1 MMDSNTGKTQK
12 RMALGK
18 FARAGGC
25 WYWWTL
31 VCCGCLFSVFP
42 VSAAVGDSLSRPF
55 RLMVYNVENAFDTRH
70 DSLKQN
76 EEFLPEGDKRWT
88 VYRYWNKL
96 NALSKVIAAVGQER
110 IPDIVTLCEVEND
123 SVLFDLTRRSAL
135 RALGYQY
142 VMTDSPDERGIDV
155 ALLYQPGAFRLLS
168 VNRFRLN
175 AFWPSSEPYPYKP
188 TRDILYASGR
198 VLSGDTLHLLVCH
211 LPSKAGATRQTDR
224 HRNFAARC
232 LRQICDSLLHCS
244 PDARIVV
251 SGDFN
256 ATPDD
261 VVFRRWFSE
270 KDGGMRLLPSRAPND
285 PHRVRGTY
293 NYQGNWSTL
302 DHLLLSRSVRVRSGV
317 HIADFPFLLEPD
329 RVRGG
334 LRPFR
339 TYLGPRYLGGYSDHL
354 PLYVDLEF

>member
-1 MMDSNTGKTQK
+1 MMGSNTGKTQK
-12 RMALGK
+12 RMGCWR
-18 FARAGGC
+18 FVGAGGC
-25 WYWWTL
+25 RYWWTL

-70 DSLKQN
+70 DSLKQD

-96 NALSKVIAAVGQER
+96 NDLSKVIAAVGQER
-110 IPDIVTLCEVEND
+110 IPEIVTLCEVEND
-123 SVLFDLTRRSAL
+123 TVLFDLTRRSAL

-175 AFWPSSEPYPYKP
+175 AFWPLSKLYPYKP
-188 TRDILYASGR
+188 TRDILYVSGR

-211 LPSKAGATRQTDR
+211 LPSKAGATRLTDR

-232 LRQICDSLLHCS
+232 LRQICDSILHRS

-270 KDGGMRLLPSRAPND
+270 RGGMRLLPSRAPND
-285 PHRVRGTY
+285 PRRVRGTY

-302 DHLLLSRSVRVRSGV
+302 DHLLVSPSVRVRSGV
-317 HIADFPFLLEPD
+317 YIADFPFLLESD

>member
-18 FARAGGC
+18 FAGAGGC

-70 DSLKQN
+70 DSLKQD

-188 TRDILYASGR
+188 TRDILYVSGR

-211 LPSKAGATRQTDR
+211 LPSKAGATRLTDR

-270 KDGGMRLLPSRAPND
+270 RGGMRLLPSQAPND
-285 PHRVRGTY
+285 PRRVRGTY

-302 DHLLLSRSVRVRSGV
+302 DHLLVSLSVRVRSGV
-317 HIADFPFLLEPD
+317 YIADFPFLLEPD

>member
-1 MMDSNTGKTQK
+1 MMGSNTGKTQK
-12 RMALGK
+12 RMGCWR
-18 FARAGGC
+18 FVGAGGC
-25 WYWWTL
+25 RYWWTL

-70 DSLKQN
+70 DSLKQD

-96 NALSKVIAAVGQER
+96 NVLSKVIAAVGQER
-110 IPDIVTLCEVEND
+110 IPEIVTLCEVEND
-123 SVLFDLTRRSAL
+123 TVLFDLTRRSAL

-155 ALLYQPGAFRLLS
+155 ALLYQPGVFRLLS

-175 AFWPSSEPYPYKP
+175 AFWPLSKPYPYKP
-188 TRDILYASGR
+188 TRDILYVSGR

-211 LPSKAGATRQTDR
+211 LPSKAGATRLTDR

-232 LRQICDSLLHCS
+232 LRQICDSILHRS

-256 ATPDD
+256 ATSDD

-270 KDGGMRLLPSRAPND
+270 RGGMRLLPSRAPND
-285 PHRVRGTY
+285 PRRVRGTY

-302 DHLLLSRSVRVRSGV
+302 DHLLVSPSVRVRSGV
-317 HIADFPFLLEPD
+317 YIADFPFLLESD

>member
-1 MMDSNTGKTQK
+1 MKSNIGKTPK
-12 RMALGK
+12 NMYCWK
-18 FARAGGC
+18 SVWAGGC
-25 WYWWTL
+25 QYLWTL
-31 VCCGCLFSVFP
+31 VCCVFLFAVFP
-42 VSAAVGDSLSRPF
+42 VFAAVGDSLSRPF

-70 DSLKQN
+70 DSLKQD

-88 VYRYWNKL
+88 TYRYWKKL
-96 NALSKVIAAVGQER
+96 NALSKVIAAVAQER
-110 IPDIVTLCEVEND
+110 IPDVVTLCEVEND
-123 SVLFDLTRRSAL
+123 SVVFDLTYRSAL
-135 RALGYQY
+135 RTLGYRY

-155 ALLYQPGAFRLLS
+155 ALLYQPGTFRLLS
-168 VNRFRLN
+168 VHRFRLN
-175 AFWPSSEPYPYKP
+175 TFWSSSEPYPYKP
-188 TRDILYASGR
+188 TRDILYVSGR

-224 HRNFAARC
+224 HRDFAARC
-232 LRQICDSLLHCS
+232 LRQICNTLLHDLS
-244 PDARIVV
+244 DARIVV

-261 VVFRRWFSE
+261 VLFRRWFSN
-270 KDGGMRLLPSRAPND
+270 KDGLRLLPSRAPND

-302 DHLLLSRSVRVRSGV
+302 DHLLVSPFVRVRSGV

-354 PLYVDLEF
+354 PLYVDLVF

>member
-1 MMDSNTGKTQK
+1 MMGSNTGKTQK
-12 RMALGK
+12 RMGCWR
-18 FARAGGC
+18 FVGAGGYR
-25 WYWWTL
+25 YWWTL
-31 VCCGCLFSVFP
+31 VCCGCLFAVLP

-70 DSLKQN
+70 DSLKQD

-96 NALSKVIAAVGQER
+96 NVLSKVIAAVGQER
-110 IPDIVTLCEVEND
+110 IPEIVTLCEVEND
-123 SVLFDLTRRSAL
+123 TVLFDLTRRSAL

-155 ALLYQPGAFRLLS
+155 ALLYQPGVFRLLS

-175 AFWPSSEPYPYKP
+175 AFWPLSKPYPYKP
-188 TRDILYASGR
+188 TRDILYVSGR

-211 LPSKAGATRQTDR
+211 LPSKAGATRLTDR

-232 LRQICDSLLHCS
+232 LRQICDSILHRS

-270 KDGGMRLLPSRAPND
+270 RGGMRLLPSRAPND
-285 PHRVRGTY
+285 PRRVRGTY

-302 DHLLLSRSVRVRSGV
+302 DHLLVSPSVRVRSGV
-317 HIADFPFLLEPD
+317 YIADFPFLLESD

>member
-1 MMDSNTGKTQK
+1 M
-12 RMALGK
+12 L
-18 FARAGGC
+18 
-25 WYWWTL
+25 
-31 VCCGCLFSVFP
+31 P

-70 DSLKQN
+70 DSLKQD

-96 NALSKVIAAVGQER
+96 NVLSKVIAAVGQER
-110 IPDIVTLCEVEND
+110 IPEIVTLCEVEND
-123 SVLFDLTRRSAL
+123 TVLFDLTRRSAL

-155 ALLYQPGAFRLLS
+155 ALLYQPGVFRLLS

-175 AFWPSSEPYPYKP
+175 AFWPLSKPYPYKP
-188 TRDILYASGR
+188 TRDILYVSGR

-211 LPSKAGATRQTDR
+211 LPSKAGATRLTDR

-232 LRQICDSLLHCS
+232 LRQICDSILHRS

-270 KDGGMRLLPSRAPND
+270 RGGMRLLPSRAPND
-285 PHRVRGTY
+285 PRRVRGTY

-302 DHLLLSRSVRVRSGV
+302 DHLLVSPSVRVRSGV
-317 HIADFPFLLEPD
+317 YIADFPFLLESD

>member
-1 MMDSNTGKTQK
+1 MMGSNTGKTQK
-12 RMALGK
+12 RMGCWR
-18 FARAGGC
+18 FVGAGGC
-25 WYWWTL
+25 RYWWTL
-31 VCCGCLFSVFP
+31 VCCGCLFAVLP

-70 DSLKQN
+70 DSLKQD

-96 NALSKVIAAVGQER
+96 NDLSKVIAAVGQER
-110 IPDIVTLCEVEND
+110 IPEIVTLCEV
-123 SVLFDLTRRSAL
+123 
-135 RALGYQY
+135 
-142 VMTDSPDERGIDV
+142 
-155 ALLYQPGAFRLLS
+155 PGVFRLLS

-175 AFWPSSEPYPYKP
+175 AFWPLSKLYPYKP
-188 TRDILYASGR
+188 TRDILYVSGR

-211 LPSKAGATRQTDR
+211 LPSKAGATRLTDR

-232 LRQICDSLLHCS
+232 LRQICDSILHRS

-270 KDGGMRLLPSRAPND
+270 RGGMRLLPSRAPND
-285 PHRVRGTY
+285 PRRVRGTY

-302 DHLLLSRSVRVRSGV
+302 DHLLVSPSVRVRSGV
-317 HIADFPFLLEPD
+317 YIADFPFLLESD

>member
-1 MMDSNTGKTQK
+1 MMGSNTGKTQK
-12 RMALGK
+12 RMGCWR
-18 FARAGGC
+18 FVGAGGC
-25 WYWWTL
+25 RYWWTL
-31 VCCGCLFSVFP
+31 VCCGCLFAVLP

-70 DSLKQN
+70 DSLKQD

-96 NALSKVIAAVGQER
+96 NVLSKVIAAVGQER
-110 IPDIVTLCEVEND
+110 IPEIVTLCEVEND
-123 SVLFDLTRRSAL
+123 TVLFDLTRRSAL

-155 ALLYQPGAFRLLS
+155 ALLYQPGVFRLLS

-175 AFWPSSEPYPYKP
+175 AFWPLSKPYPYKP
-188 TRDILYASGR
+188 TRDILYVSGR

-211 LPSKAGATRQTDR
+211 LPSKAGATRLTDR

-232 LRQICDSLLHCS
+232 LRQICDSILHRS

-270 KDGGMRLLPSRAPND
+270 RGGMRLLPSRAPND
-285 PHRVRGTY
+285 PRRVRGTY

-302 DHLLLSRSVRVRSGV
+302 DHLLVSPSVRVRSGV
-317 HIADFPFLLEPD
+317 YIADFPFLLESD